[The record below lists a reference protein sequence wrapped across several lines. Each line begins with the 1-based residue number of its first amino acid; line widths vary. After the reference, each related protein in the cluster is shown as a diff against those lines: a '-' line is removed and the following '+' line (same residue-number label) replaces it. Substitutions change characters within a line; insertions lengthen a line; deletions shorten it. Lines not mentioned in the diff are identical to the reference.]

1 MIAHIDRMLRHLLI
15 SAVDGIE
22 SDTQVRFQPPD
33 DTWKQYVATLEK
45 DAVNVYLVELREN
58 RGLRSVDRTHRLV
71 DGEMRTGVP
80 PRRADL
86 HYLITAWS
94 SASVTPAVEPTV
106 DEHELLYRV
115 AAALADAEPVVP
127 QRVYGAA
134 GVPAGFPATIAE
146 AELPTVVMP
155 GEGFSKYAEFWGT
168 MAGAHPWR
176 PAIYLRLTI
185 PVEFATRAVAPL
197 VTTRIAEF
205 PGGEVL
211 IDFGGTVVDA
221 LGQAIAG
228 VTVRLERPDGAGAGV
243 AESGPD
249 GRYLFHGLAPG
260 DYLLRARA
268 QGFAERVVAVRLP
281 DAGDA
286 YQLILT

>member
-1 MIAHIDRMLRHLLI
+1 VIAHIDRMLRHLLI
-15 SAVDGIE
+15 SAVDGIDSE
-22 SDTQVRFQPPD
+22 TQVRFQPPD

-71 DGEMRTGVP
+71 DGELRTGVP

-94 SASVTPAVEPTV
+94 AAAVTPAVEPTV

-115 AAALADAEPVVP
+115 AAVLADAEPVVP
-127 QRVYGAA
+127 KRVYGAA
-134 GVPAGFPATIAE
+134 GLPAGFPAAIAE

-155 GEGFSKYAEFWGT
+155 GEGFPKYAEFWGT
-168 MAGAHPWR
+168 MAGTHPWR

-185 PVEFATRAVAPL
+185 PVEFTTRAVAPL
-197 VTTRIAEF
+197 TSTLIAEF

-211 IDFGGTVVDA
+211 IDFGGTVEDA
-221 LGQAIAG
+221 LGQAIPRAS
-228 VTVRLERPDGAGAGV
+228 VRLERPDGAGVGI

-249 GRYLFHGLAPG
+249 GRYLFQGLAPG

-268 QGFAERVVAVRLP
+268 AGFAERVVATRLP
-281 DAGDA
+281 DAGDV
-286 YQLILT
+286 YRLILT